1 MLDTP
6 TAAPDITT
14 ADLERW
20 VGEFFQTTA
29 WSIIEASK
37 DLPEDWNVKIK
48 PRFRKFFL
56 AKEEVQDHA
65 GISSFGDNDRM
76 NERKIREVGEW
87 YRQAEKMLH
96 AKVEK
101 HFDITELS
109 TFRFMFSV

>member
-1 MLDTP
+1 MSNTLQVT
-6 TAAPDITT
+6 PDITT

-29 WSIIEASK
+29 WGIIEASK
-37 DLPEDWNVKIK
+37 DLPEDWDAKIE
-48 PRFRKFFL
+48 PQFRKFFL
-56 AKEEVQDHA
+56 AQEEGRDHA

-76 NERKIREVGEW
+76 NERKIREVDEW

-101 HFDITELS
+101 HFDITELP